1 MARASQAARSTIRC
15 SHYAEVV
22 LVRRVERNI
31 EQAAQSSRGA
41 EDTIVSLAA
50 NSPVLHR
57 SHEVLQDDVRA
68 VQRCPSGVTRR
79 GRRPLSR
86 QARAGRFG
94 SGFECSYSHRGP
106 RRMLAGATDA
116 RLLVAN
122 TPITADETHRVR
134 KTSVHL
140 PCAARPQETTNSTF
154 RSSASHVMRS
164 HPGHKPR
171 SIATQ
176 ERARAQPPSIGR
188 VARPSAP
195 RRSRRR
201 RRAQGTSTL
210 RADRVGSAGSR

>member
-94 SGFECSYSHRGP
+94 SGFECSCGHRGP
-106 RRMLAGATDA
+106 RRIVRWSNRYTATRSEYPDHRRRNPPSTENLGASSLRCTASGDDELNVSLIGVARHAVASGAQTTVHSDA
-116 RLLVAN
+116 R
-122 TPITADETHRVR
+122 
-134 KTSVHL
+134 
-140 PCAARPQETTNSTF
+140 
-154 RSSASHVMRS
+154 
-164 HPGHKPR
+164 
-171 SIATQ
+171 
-176 ERARAQPPSIGR
+176 
-188 VARPSAP
+188 
-195 RRSRRR
+195 
-201 RRAQGTSTL
+201 TSTSPTTVH
-210 RADRVGSAGSR
+210 RPGRSPVSTTPKPTPKTGARNVHAAS